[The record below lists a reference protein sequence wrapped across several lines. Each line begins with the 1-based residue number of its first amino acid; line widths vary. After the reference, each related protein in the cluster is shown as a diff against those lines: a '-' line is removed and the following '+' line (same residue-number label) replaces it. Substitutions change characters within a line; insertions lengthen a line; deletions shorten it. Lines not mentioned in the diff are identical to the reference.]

1 MTSYLNPEDAQRLFR
16 SHLTP
21 IRRVE
26 RVSLGRA
33 AGRVL
38 AEDIRAPHDWPP
50 FARAAMDGFAFHSR
64 DCPGTLHVQGTVHA
78 GETWSKPLAPGQAV
92 RIMTGAPIPSG
103 ADTVLE
109 QEAVLDGEDIFVSQP
124 VKTGRNIMVSGHE
137 YRAGDP
143 VVRARTWLTPLSLGQ
158 LAALGI
164 QDVPVVDALRVLILV
179 TGDEIQSQPGP
190 LAPGRVYDANGPL
203 LSALLQTEGARVT
216 LRYAP
221 DQPKRIL
228 SILQQAA
235 RADRWDLVVATGG
248 VSVGRKDYLP
258 ALLEEHFT
266 RLFWRLNLHP
276 GKAAAGALLAP
287 QLPLLALSGNP
298 GAALTAWYLI
308 GRPLALWLAQ
318 KHDPP
323 RRIRGRLQAAYPKP
337 TREARYLKAKFLA
350 DGHEWVFS
358 LIDNQSSDALRS
370 FAEADGLVMIPAG
383 SGPVEAGTVLD
394 GLWLPH
400 P

>member
-1 MTSYLNPEDAQRLFR
+1 MTSYLNPEDAQRLFE
-16 SHLTP
+16 SHLMP
-21 IRRVE
+21 INRIE
-26 RVSLGRA
+26 RVPLGRA

-38 AEDIRAPHDWPP
+38 AEDILAPQDWPP
-50 FARAAMDGFAFHSR
+50 FARAAMDGFAFNGR

-78 GETWSKPLAPGQAV
+78 GETWSKPLPPGQAI
-92 RIMTGAPIPSG
+92 RIMTGAPIPPG

-109 QEAVLDGEDIFVSQP
+109 QEAVLDGEHIFVSQP

-143 VVRARTWLTPLSLGQ
+143 VVRSGTWLTPLALGQ
-158 LAALGI
+158 LAAVGI
-164 QDVPVVDALRVLILV
+164 QDVPVVGAPQVLVLV
-179 TGDEIQSQPGP
+179 TGDEIQSQSGP
-190 LAPGRVYDANGPL
+190 LAPGRIYDANGPL
-203 LSALLQTEGARVT
+203 LSALLAAEGARVT
-216 LRYAP
+216 LRHVR

-228 SILQQAA
+228 SVLQQAA
-235 RADRWDLVVATGG
+235 RANRWDLVITTGG

-258 ALLEEHFT
+258 DLLEEHFT

-298 GAALTAWYLI
+298 GAALTAWYI
-308 GRPLALWLAQ
+308 VGRPLALWLAQ
-318 KHDPP
+318 KYDPP
-323 RRIRGRLQAAYPKP
+323 RRIRGKLQTAYPKP
-337 TREARYLKAKFLA
+337 TRETRYLKAKFLA
-350 DGHEWVFS
+350 QGQEWMFS

-394 GLWLPH
+394 GLWLPR